1 MTAGLGFASVGGATV
16 AAAQVGEFPS
26 YHWCPGQDWH
36 PEWGDNWD
44 GTPATTTTIATATA
58 TTATTTS
65 GASQMVGFRL
75 AGLGEAMAMAS
86 LWFADRIDQPL
97 PPNPVDVDRSADVA
111 VVGAGLTG
119 LIRTSAARA
128 GDA

>member
-1 MTAGLGFASVGGATV
+1 
-16 AAAQVGEFPS
+16 
-26 YHWCPGQDWH
+26 
-36 PEWGDNWD
+36 
-44 GTPATTTTIATATA
+44 
-58 TTATTTS
+58 
-65 GASQMVGFRL
+65 
-75 AGLGEAMAMAS
+75 MAMAS

>member
-1 MTAGLGFASVGGATV
+1 
-16 AAAQVGEFPS
+16 
-26 YHWCPGQDWH
+26 
-36 PEWGDNWD
+36 
-44 GTPATTTTIATATA
+44 
-58 TTATTTS
+58 
-65 GASQMVGFRL
+65 
-75 AGLGEAMAMAS
+75 MAMAS

-128 GDA
+128 GDRVISLRLSSFRLRRKEPAHRGRADDANDDQPDRDSIGHGV